1 MQKSLLHPKKW
12 SFLAKHFPGRTQH
25 NIKNR
30 FHLVLRKHF
39 ESTKKARKDVKEEKI
54 LGVTKTVLEELE
66 LRRKMIQVDQ
76 MTEKPEKEDSI
87 FGESFDLAVECL
99 FGNNRST

>member
-1 MQKSLLHPKKW
+1 MNLSLKKIVE
-12 SFLAKHFPGRTQH
+12 K
-25 NIKNR
+25 
-30 FHLVLRKHF
+30 V
-39 ESTKKARKDVKEEKI
+39 ESNGENVWKDVKEEKI